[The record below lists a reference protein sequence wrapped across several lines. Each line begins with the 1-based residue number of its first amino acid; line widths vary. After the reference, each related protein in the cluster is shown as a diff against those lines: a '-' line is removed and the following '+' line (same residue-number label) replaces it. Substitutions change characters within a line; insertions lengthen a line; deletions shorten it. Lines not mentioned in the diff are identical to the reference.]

1 MIRACFTTFIVTAAL
16 AASASLA
23 GAQDYSAL
31 PAGKGALSAKSGLIL
46 VRDTRAAMGGGG
58 GGYNK
63 GSCWKGCFEEYNNC
77 VDQLAKDFC
86 VPQMKSCLAVCDSM
100 SGGN

>member
-1 MIRACFTTFIVTAAL
+1 MIRACFTTFIATAAL
-16 AASASLA
+16 AASVSLA
-23 GAQDYSAL
+23 GAQDYSAV
-31 PAGKGALSAKSGLIL
+31 PAGKSGFSAKSGLIL
-46 VRDTRAAMGGGG
+46 VRDARAAMGGGG
-58 GGYNK
+58 GYSK

-77 VDQLAKDFC
+77 VDRMAKDVC